1 EPVAASE
8 NAFVLKFKYEIH
20 CIMASENSSLR
31 ASLSEALRSRTGK
44 AYEVVYVPEEGW
56 LKVREDFIRNSGLS
70 KQAEPN
76 TDPSNEE
83 AVAEEMLSFVK
94 EAEQENADPLV
105 TEAEKI
111 FGKEFI
117 EVYDD

>member
-1 EPVAASE
+1 
-8 NAFVLKFKYEIH
+8 
-20 CIMASENSSLR
+20 M
-31 ASLSEALRSRTGK
+31 
-44 AYEVVYVPEEGW
+44 YVPEEGW
-56 LKVREDFIRNSGLS
+56 LKVREEFIRKNGLA
-70 KQAEPN
+70 KQQEPE
-76 TDPSNEE
+76 SLLMVERLKKC
-83 AVAEEMLSFVK
+83 LSFVQ

>member
-1 EPVAASE
+1 M
-8 NAFVLKFKYEIH
+8 K
-20 CIMASENSSLR
+20 R
-31 ASLSEALRSRTGK
+31 A
-44 AYEVVYVPEEGW
+44 
-56 LKVREDFIRNSGLS
+56 
-70 KQAEPN
+70 
-76 TDPSNEE
+76 
-83 AVAEEMLSFVK
+83 AEEMLSFVQ